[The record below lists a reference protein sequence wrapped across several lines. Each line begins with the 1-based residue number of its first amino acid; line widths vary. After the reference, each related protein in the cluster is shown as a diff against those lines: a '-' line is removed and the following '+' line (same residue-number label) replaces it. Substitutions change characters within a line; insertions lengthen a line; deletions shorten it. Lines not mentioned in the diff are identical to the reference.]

1 MVLKHAVIDSV
12 SSITAI
18 FEDLYKSLWQIPELP
33 PLTDLKVELAGGY
46 TLPYSG
52 YIECAIGVPFL
63 KKEIYFPS
71 LIVLTTDNSLIVPVV
86 VGTNVIRECWNTPD
100 HIKEVPKEWIYA
112 FVASK
117 QS

>member
-63 KKEIYFPS
+63 KKRDLFS
-71 LIVLTTDNSLIVPVV
+71 FSFNHRL
-86 VGTNVIRECWNTPD
+86 
-100 HIKEVPKEWIYA
+100 
-112 FVASK
+112 
-117 QS
+117 